1 MKKNLLLI
9 GAIVLATTSA
19 FAQKKAQARLDAHAI
34 KAQVNTELSAFS
46 AAPAKVAK
54 GKEVVASPSVN
65 KAPRRTMANFL
76 WYQRP
81 EGSFY
86 VSGSSDGSYWSYL
99 LMPPFTTVTYK
110 NMSENKDLTT
120 WSLVSTSETYP
131 MDGND
136 DNDLELYLDKISNNY
151 ISSIYIPTLTQAKDT
166 YRFGEDVYD
175 YNGSEY
181 VPLNPD
187 VALINGDSI
196 MSVTQVNLA
205 AGYYYGF
212 SNGTSFGNRTATF
225 TGEDG
230 EEINAVSD
238 AIYEFYK
245 KPLRPLYI
253 TDLWF
258 RTVNFSGAPQMPEGT
273 EMKVT
278 VAKVDGEGNIGD
290 VIAEMPFTLNDSL
303 YCESFTDSQGVEH
316 MAAAYSVSQK
326 EVDAFG
332 TEYDVPFVVD
342 SEFVI
347 IISGFEQEGVDFS
360 LYMST
365 DLKDG
370 VPTDCFLNDG
380 LVTPTCRSYIRADN
394 GERIGGLYYCQAIT
408 AEQSARYNEEDG
420 DDYDWTRHY
429 NAVIH
434 IDCMQDVVAIYDDFR
449 TMTAPVD
456 GGNIYAVVEEDG
468 ELVAYNTVQYETTL
482 PRLSTWAGYE
492 GEENYQFEDLP
503 DWLHIVAHIDDYYYD
518 RAAEGQASSWAT
530 LTQIEADPL
539 PEGEVGR
546 KAVVRIVSERGAEDS
561 FTVIQGVDPG
571 TILDITDGKYYLQNW
586 ESEKYWG
593 SGNNWGTRASLV
605 DNPEYVTLLRQPD
618 GTYFME
624 TQVSNGGTSYYFGG
638 DYMDGNPVPL
648 TFTQVGDVD
657 GIAIF
662 TIADAEGKYFGY
674 DGQTTILGKNLE
686 PNENGNIYWA
696 VAPESQMKDLLSKAT
711 VEDPMDATFLILDPN
726 FGRNNRNYSA
736 WIFEASNKNNA
747 GDNTNYVVES
757 YHSEFSMN
765 QTLENIPNGVYAM
778 TAQGFYRQD
787 GEDNEN
793 LPVFFANKETKT
805 FPVKTGAENS
815 MNEASTSFTA
825 GNYTIDPIFVE
836 VKNGKLDLGAKL
848 TGNANLWCLW
858 DNFQLQYYGPG
869 KLKDVK
875 IAVLTAELKE
885 MRDKVKELLEEP
897 YIIDAA
903 KDVLNAALKA
913 TSAVNTAKEENVME
927 AIKTLKEAIAEAER
941 LSKANK
947 LINFED
953 GIIADNSLDG
963 WSCTTGNSFEIN
975 TWSVEGNEGNDPSGM
990 VTPFIQSW
998 VGAPG
1003 PLGEGQ
1009 LVYTLENVP
1018 ADTYSVTALIRV
1030 YSESGAEPAGATY
1043 FVNDAKADIA
1053 QFGSKFEYNNMKGVF
1068 GNYGLTT
1075 TVGEEGVLKF
1085 GVDVAAPTFNWVAIK
1100 NVKISKGVPTGI
1112 QNVNTEAAARQ
1123 NVIYNLNGQK
1133 VNRAQKGLY
1142 IINGKKV
1149 VK

>member
-1 MKKNLLLI
+1 M
-9 GAIVLATTSA
+9 GALVLVSSSA
-19 FAQKKAQARLDAHAI
+19 FAQKKVERRGEMVKAQAH
-34 KAQVNTELSAFS
+34 TELTRRQ
-46 AAPAKVAK
+46 AAPVMQAPGQDVLAT
-54 GKEVVASPSVN
+54 SSVT
-65 KAPRRTMANFL
+65 KAPRRAMENEL

-81 EGSFY
+81 KGSFY
-86 VSGSSDGSYWSYL
+86 VSGNNSGDYWSYL
-99 LMPPFTTVTYK
+99 FMPAFTTVTYK
-110 NMSENKDLTT
+110 NMAANKENSS
-120 WSLVSTSETYP
+120 WSVVGSSQTYP
-131 MDGND
+131 MEANSDY
-136 DNDLELYLDKISNNY
+136 DLEMTIDKIPNDY
-151 ISSIYIPTLTQAKDT
+151 ISSYYIPTLTVGKDS
-166 YRFGEDVYD
+166 YRFGDD
-175 YNGSEY
+175 IASNGTL
-181 VPLNPD
+181 VNPS
-187 VALINGDSI
+187 VALINGDSL
-196 MSVTQVNLA
+196 MTVTQVNLA
-205 AGYYYGF
+205 PNYYIGF
-212 SNGTSFGNRTATF
+212 SDGCIFGSYERTLKD
-225 TGEDG
+225 ENG
-230 EEINAVSD
+230 EEFPVKAK
-238 AIYEFYK
+238 ALYEFYPK
-245 KPLRPLYI
+245 PIKPLYVNDIYFRAINYTGEPLMNE
-253 TDLWF
+253 D
-258 RTVNFSGAPQMPEGT
+258 T
-273 EMKVT
+273 EMK
-278 VAKVDGEGNIGD
+278 ASFYKIEDDGSMGD
-290 VIAEMPFTLNDSL
+290 VIAEIPFTLADTL
-303 YCESFTDSQGVEH
+303 FCESYENQGK
-316 MAAAYSVSQK
+316 MYTQAAFQISQK

-332 TEYDVPFVVD
+332 TEYDVPFVISD
-342 SEFVI
+342 EFVLVI
-347 IISGFEQEGVDFS
+347 DGFDQEGVDFS
-360 LYMST
+360 LFMTS
-365 DLKDG
+365 DLKEDT
-370 VPTDCFLNDG
+370 PTDCYFKGG
-380 LVTPTCRSYIRADN
+380 LVTPTCRSYVRTDT
-394 GERIGGLYYCQAIT
+394 GEELDGLYYIQYIT
-408 AEQSARYNEEDG
+408 PEQSARYNEEDG
-420 DDYDWTRHY
+420 DNTDWTRHY
-429 NAVIH
+429 NAVIWL
-434 IDCMQDVVAIYDDFR
+434 DCMEDVVSIFDDFKD
-449 TMTAPVD
+449 MVAPVE
-456 GGNIYAVVEEDG
+456 GGNIYAVVEEEG
-468 ELVAYNTVQYETTL
+468 ELVAYGTVQYQTTL

-492 GEENYQFEDLP
+492 GEDNYEFVDLP
-503 DWLHIVAHIDDYYYD
+503 DWLRVKEHIDTYYSEDY
-518 RAAEGQASSWAT
+518 GFTT
-530 LTQIEADPL
+530 LTQLEADPL
-539 PEGEVGR
+539 PEGEQGR

-561 FTVIQGVDPG
+561 FTVIQGIDPG
-571 TILDITDGKYYLQNW
+571 SILDITDGKYYLQNW